1 MSSEPSVK
9 ELQDKIEEQRKHL
22 IRLEERNQE
31 LAKIVQNVIKDLI
44 FYQTYSGAEM
54 FRIDYKTAAHMR
66 QDLYKYKDI
75 AEGLTKPNTGV

>member
-31 LAKIVQNVIKDLI
+31 LSKTLLNVLKDIVYYQN
-44 FYQTYSGAEM
+44 YCGAEM
-54 FRIDYKTAAHMR
+54 FRVDYKTASHMR